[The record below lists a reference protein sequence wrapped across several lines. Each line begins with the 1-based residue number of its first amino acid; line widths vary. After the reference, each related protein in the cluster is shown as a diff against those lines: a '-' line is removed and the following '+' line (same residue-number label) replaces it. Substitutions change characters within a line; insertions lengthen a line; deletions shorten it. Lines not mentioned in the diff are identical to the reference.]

1 MITTDLFPAL
11 AERIRKNE
19 VLATIDQRPY
29 TQGRLSFRVLHQFLV
44 EGSCP
49 TCQVTLSPH
58 LVMRGNLE
66 YFLEHQSQ
74 DVTTERGTTEMI
86 DSGDRANFAAG

>member
-1 MITTDLFPAL
+1 
-11 AERIRKNE
+11 
-19 VLATIDQRPY
+19 
-29 TQGRLSFRVLHQFLV
+29 V

-49 TCQVTLSPH
+49 TCQVTRSPH

-74 DVTTERGTTEMI
+74 DVTTERGTAEMI